1 MKKTFLSIFAAAAI
15 FSCEQAMTV
24 QFDDPKSQT
33 ILNAYDWY
41 MSNDMKSIE
50 GIYSTDAYIFANS
63 VDSITVKENM
73 QGLSMHHDLFEDID
87 LSWGDGENQRTA
99 FVQTSTYPENA
110 VTLAWFTWNG
120 TGKASG
126 EAYKVPTHVVYVW
139 GDDGKIDRAYLMNDS
154 ASFNKEMGVV
164 SQMSQE

>member
-1 MKKTFLSIFAAAAI
+1 MKKIILSIFTVVII

-63 VDSITVKENM
+63 VDSITVKDWFP
-73 QGLSMHHDLFEDID
+73 SFYDL
-87 LSWGDGENQRTA
+87 
-99 FVQTSTYPENA
+99 
-110 VTLAWFTWNG
+110 
-120 TGKASG
+120 
-126 EAYKVPTHVVYVW
+126 
-139 GDDGKIDRAYLMNDS
+139 
-154 ASFNKEMGVV
+154 
-164 SQMSQE
+164 